1 MRNKKL
7 LLIFFSW
14 RILLFVPLVLGH
26 FLIPIRPGYH
36 YTFFSYYI
44 PQNIS
49 ISNYLLSSWA
59 NFDGAY
65 YLLIAASGYSVNA
78 GFFPLLP
85 ITIHALSS
93 VFLGRVVEITPALY
107 VISLVLVS
115 IYFLG
120 AFVVLFRLVR
130 IDYPEKIAR
139 RTIVY
144 LLLFPV
150 SFFFVSIYTEGLFL
164 LLTVLS
170 FYCARKNKWFLA
182 SICGALLSATRLVG
196 LAIIPALIVEL
207 IIQKKLIRK
216 GWMLLL
222 APLGLVGYAWYCFVK
237 WHDALFFIHAQGLLK
252 NNRSVTNFI
261 FPLQT
266 VYRYIKILITVNAS
280 NFEFWIALLEL
291 SVFVFA
297 VWLFYVAWKKRIRL
311 SYLVLALC
319 AFLLPVSSGTFT
331 GLPRYV
337 AVLFPLFI
345 ALALVENKRV
355 VMMYSLISVLLLIL
369 LFALFSRG
377 YYIA

>member
-1 MRNKKL
+1 MIKNIFKL
-7 LLIFFSW
+7 FLLW
-14 RILLFVPLVLGH
+14 RILLFIPLILGH

-85 ITIHALSS
+85 ITIHAVSS
-93 VFLGRVVEITPALY
+93 VFLGHVVEITPALY
-107 VISLVLVS
+107 VISLVLTS
-115 IYFLG
+115 TYFFL
-120 AFVVLFRLVR
+120 ALFVLFKLIK
-130 IDYPEKIAR
+130 IDFSEKIAWK
-139 RTIVY
+139 TIIY

-164 LLTVLS
+164 LLSVLCLY
-170 FYCARKNKWFLA
+170 FARSNKWFL
-182 SICGALLSATRLVG
+182 SCVCGALLSATRLVG
-196 LAIIPALIVEL
+196 LAIIPALIIEL
-207 IIQKKLIRK
+207 ILQKKLAQK

-222 APLGLVGYAWYCFVK
+222 TTLGILGYAWYCYVK

-252 NNRSVTNFI
+252 NNRSVTSFI

-266 VYRYIKILITVNAS
+266 VYRYIKILATVNAS
-280 NFEFWIALLEL
+280 NFEFWIALLEISTFL
-291 SVFVFA
+291 FA
-297 VWLFYVAWKKRIRL
+297 VWLFCVAWKRKVRL
-311 SYLVLALC
+311 SYIVFALF

-345 ALALVENKRV
+345 ALSLVESKRV
-355 VMMYSLISVLLLIL
+355 KILYSLISGILLIL